1 MELKQYDKF
10 LKSIYYKISSPA
22 SFTSAGKIWAHI
34 KSRSDRPRGLN
45 LKKIRKWIEMQ
56 DTYAVHKH
64 APSKFKRE
72 PIVVSGI
79 NELWESDIIDLHMIS
94 DSNDGFKY
102 INLTYDVFSKFVW
115 LRPMKSRKAEEIKS
129 ALADVFSSASKPLR
143 MRCDLEYKN
152 SIVKKY
158 LEEQDV
164 HLYFSQNEVKSNYSE
179 RAVKSVK
186 EKAFRY
192 FYVNQTYRWIDVL
205 QDIANSYNN
214 TPHRSLGD
222 MKPADVNSSNEYE
235 IYRKYYLPYVNSTSN
250 ASVEFKFLPGDYV
263 RVSSQKTKFSRAYNE
278 QFSEQAFIV
287 THQIK
292 SVPPRYKIQDLLGEN
307 IDGSFYEPELIK
319 LHNFS
324 EKSFK
329 IAKVLDYRGSGRKK
343 EAFVEWYGYSND
355 PRFNTWIPASSIQ
368 KYESTA

>member
-1 MELKQYDKF
+1 MDVKKYDKF

-22 SFTSAGKIWAHI
+22 SFTSAGKMWAYI
-34 KSRSDRPRGLN
+34 KTRNDKPHGIN
-45 LKKIRKWIEMQ
+45 LKKIKKWIEMQ

-64 APSKFKRE
+64 VSSKFKRE
-72 PIVVSGI
+72 RIIVSAM

-102 INLTYDVFSKFVW
+102 ILVTYDVFSKFIC
-115 LRPMKSRKAEEIKS
+115 LRAMKSRKSEEIKS
-129 ALADVFSSASKPLR
+129 AIADIFSTGRKPLR
-143 MRCDLEYKN
+143 MRTDLEYKN
-152 SIVKKY
+152 SAVKNY
-158 LEEQDV
+158 LTQQDV

-205 QDIANSYNN
+205 QDIADSYNR
-214 TPHRSLGD
+214 TPHTSLGGV
-222 MKPADVNSSNEYE
+222 KPADVNKSNEYE
-235 IYRKYYLPYVNSTSN
+235 IYMKYYMPYVNSSSN
-250 ASVEFKFLPGDYV
+250 VSVEFKFHPGDYV
-263 RVSSQKTKFSRAYNE
+263 RISSQKTKFSRAYNE

-292 SVPPRYKIQDLLGEN
+292 SLPPRYKIQDLLGEM
-307 IDGSFYEPELIK
+307 IDGSFYESEMIK
-319 LHNFS
+319 FHNFS

-329 IAKVLDYRGSGRKK
+329 IAKVLEYRGKGKKK
-343 EAFVEWYGYSND
+343 EALVEWYGYTND
-355 PRFNTWIPASSIQ
+355 PRFNTWIPASSIH
-368 KYESTA
+368 KYESAE